1 MSRPDH
7 RLCHHSSSLMRLGLG
22 LIPLIR
28 SKGEKNNL
36 ETSRGKGNNSSSGH
50 GLDDSSTIT
59 RSKDNVGSDSVPK
72 GVVIRLAHSPQQLH
86 RKNND
91 EEDPTTAVVI
101 GRSQLLASF
110 HAACKNRRY
119 GDNNYKEKRRYR
131 EAHSWAVKSNVGI
144 QVIIMIP
151 N

>member
-1 MSRPDH
+1 M
-7 RLCHHSSSLMRLGLG
+7 LY
-22 LIPLIR
+22 
-28 SKGEKNNL
+28 K
-36 ETSRGKGNNSSSGH
+36 TSRGKGNDSISGS
-50 GLDDSSTIT
+50 GVDDSNKNK
-59 RSKDNVGSDSVPK
+59 RCKDNVGSDSVPK
-72 GVVIRLAHSPQQLH
+72 GVVIRLAHSPQQHH
-86 RKNND
+86 RKKKNNSKNDDDD
-91 EEDPTTAVVI
+91 EDHTTAVVI